1 MSRMPEQPNAKANVE
16 VKAWRGQDE
25 VLSVAMGVFC
35 LALLVLD
42 VWALSHR
49 WQAFGTLFFLTV
61 FALVVL
67 FPSYVMLSIM
77 TLKDSIE
84 NGRPGPTRN
93 VAIFNLA
100 FSLVHVWLIWQ
111 IVVLVRRIL
120 GEG

>member
-1 MSRMPEQPNAKANVE
+1 
-16 VKAWRGQDE
+16 
-25 VLSVAMGVFC
+25 
-35 LALLVLD
+35 
-42 VWALSHR
+42 
-49 WQAFGTLFFLTV
+49 LFFLTV